1 MNKETKEIIFSALPV
16 YDLSS
21 TNHIPKVIKKSDE
34 ESFKQKYFLWKV
46 WNLLSSD
53 FEIRG
58 NKLVLE
64 KLNKSIFINEK
75 YANQS
80 ENYLLIHEFAHKL
93 AIIH

>member
-1 MNKETKEIIFSALPV
+1 MWKDFEIYWI
-16 YDLSS
+16 
-21 TNHIPKVIKKSDE
+21 N
-34 ESFKQKYFLWKV
+34 
-46 WNLLSSD
+46 D

-80 ENYLLIHEFAHKL
+80 ENYLLIHEFAHKFNHTL
-93 AIIH
+93 EERQNILKEYVVIKTVKCV